1 MIQWKANSVKSDTL
15 EQLLQPAEL
24 CNGLTPE
31 QVIAALKV
39 IVFLFVVVFSSPF
52 CCLNDVLLVE

>member
-31 QVIAALKV
+31 QTIAALKV
-39 IVFLFVVVFSSPF
+39 SSV
-52 CCLNDVLLVE
+52 DIK